1 MSTTQSTPQ
10 LLPIPSDVA
19 GGAVI
24 TLLALV
30 QVFAVSSGGALAF
43 AVLLVLW
50 PLAGG
55 ATAAFFSNKPR
66 DRAVDGAVAGAFAA
80 LTATVLVLLSGFAGV
95 WPGFITSNIGVT
107 LWPVTFAT
115 LVGSMLSWTVFGY
128 LGGTL
133 AEKLA

>member
-1 MSTTQSTPQ
+1 MSTTQSTPP

-24 TLLALV
+24 ALLALI
-30 QVFAVSSGGALAF
+30 QVVAVSSGGVLAF

-55 ATAAFFSNKPR
+55 ATAAFFSNQPR
-66 DRAVDGAVAGAFAA
+66 DRAVKGAVAGVFGS
-80 LTATVLVLLSGFAGV
+80 LTATLLVLLSGFAGV
-95 WPGFITSNIGVT
+95 WPGFVTANIGVS

-115 LVGSMLSWTVFGY
+115 LVGSMLAWTVFGY
-128 LGGTL
+128 VGGAL
-133 AEKLA
+133 AEQFA